1 MPKKINTI
9 KKYQDFWFLKMP
21 WVEAIF
27 DINEDLII
35 IQCKIFTKIKR
46 KEKLLVPKWNLLE
59 KHVGEGKMDRG

>member
-1 MPKKINTI
+1 
-9 KKYQDFWFLKMP
+9 MP